1 MFCYGIFSG
10 LCGRLSKVKAKVEF
24 GCANARKEP
33 LFFQVKPLNVLFLYI
48 FCSIIWFCCSPLQN
62 VRRVALVTF
71 NSAAHNKPSLIR
83 DLLEQILPQLYNETK
98 VRVCRF
104 KIFFFFFFHQKAQGL
119 LLRDC
124 ACTIADQGHKGTNGT
139 HDDKR
144 RGILKLV
151 ITAYSFLVFRSPG
164 ASSLETYL
172 YHWFTMPGI

>member
-1 MFCYGIFSG
+1 MLCYGIFSG

-104 KIFFFFFFHQKAQGL
+104 KIFFFFFFSPKSPRTPATRLRVYNRRPGTQRHQ
-119 LLRDC
+119 RDS
-124 ACTIADQGHKGTNGT
+124 
-139 HDDKR
+139 R
-144 RGILKLV
+144 R
-151 ITAYSFLVFRSPG
+151 
-164 ASSLETYL
+164 
-172 YHWFTMPGI
+172 

>member
-1 MFCYGIFSG
+1 MHWGISAHCTRSWFGMFCYGIFSG

-104 KIFFFFFFHQKAQGL
+104 KIIFFFFFSPKSPRTPATRLRVYNRRPGTQRHQ
-119 LLRDC
+119 RDS
-124 ACTIADQGHKGTNGT
+124 
-139 HDDKR
+139 R
-144 RGILKLV
+144 R
-151 ITAYSFLVFRSPG
+151 
-164 ASSLETYL
+164 
-172 YHWFTMPGI
+172 